1 MDPAVSARQL
11 AEIEPEIVTCC
22 NHTILKVKIN
32 MPVEG
37 LLQEP
42 PDFSLVLGG
51 PLYQMY
57 RRTHLTGP
65 ALELLRRR
73 IVFFWLLC
81 WAPLVVL
88 SLVEGH
94 LLSGGKFSFL
104 RDVETQVRFLI
115 SLPVLILAEVIVH
128 RRLRPVVKRF
138 IERWIVTAEELPDF
152 YAMVDSA
159 MRMRNSVIVEIVLL
173 VLVFT
178 GGIWIWRSEVALD
191 VASWYAS
198 PQGGQMHLTRAGS
211 WFAFVSVPVFQFILL
226 RWYMRMLIWFW
237 FLLRVSRL
245 RLRLL
250 PAHPD
255 RAGGLGFMGGSTIAF
270 TPFLFAQGALL
281 AGQIANRILYK
292 GQSLLSFKLTIVGFV
307 CFFVA
312 AILAPLLVFT
322 PQLERA
328 KREGNAK
335 FGAFASEYVMDF
347 DQKWLQREENDEQML
362 GSGDI
367 QSLADLGNSFSVVRE
382 MRVVPFATGDV
393 LRLLVATV
401 VPMVPL
407 LLTIMPLDQLVTEAI
422 KLVF

>member
-1 MDPAVSARQL
+1 MAAR
-11 AEIEPEIVTCC
+11 A
-22 NHTILKVKIN
+22 
-32 MPVEG
+32 

-51 PLYQMY
+51 PLFQMF
-57 RRTHLTGP
+57 RRSHLTGP

-73 IVFFWLLC
+73 VIFFWFLC
-81 WAPLVVL
+81 WVPLAIL

-94 LLSGGKFSFL
+94 LLGGAKFSFL

-115 SLPVLILAEVIVH
+115 SLPVLILAEVVVH
-128 RRLRPVVKRF
+128 RRLWPVVKRF
-138 IERWIVTAEELPDF
+138 VERRIVSPEELPRF
-152 YAMVDSA
+152 YAIVDSA
-159 MRMRNSVIVEIVLL
+159 MRMRNSVIAEIVLL

-178 GGIWIWRSEVALD
+178 GGIWIWRNEVALD

-237 FLLRVSRL
+237 FLFRVSRL
-245 RLRLL
+245 RLQLQ

-255 RAGGLGFMGGSTIAF
+255 RAGGLGFLGGSTIAF
-270 TPFLFAQGALL
+270 TPFLFAQGALV
-281 AGQIANRILYK
+281 AGQIANRIFYN
-292 GQSLLSFKLTIVGFV
+292 GRSLLSFKLTIVGFV
-307 CFFVA
+307 CFFLAV
-312 AILAPLLVFT
+312 ILAPLLVFT
-322 PQLERA
+322 PQLDRA
-328 KREGNAK
+328 QREGNAK
-335 FGAFASEYVMDF
+335 YGAFASEYVMDF
-347 DQKWLQREENDEQML
+347 DQKWMQRKESDEQML

-367 QSLADLGNSFSVVRE
+367 QSLADLGNSFAVVRE
-382 MRVVPFATGDV
+382 MRVIPFATGDV
-393 LRLLVATV
+393 LRLLVAAV

-422 KLVF
+422 KFVF

>member
-1 MDPAVSARQL
+1 MGAR
-11 AEIEPEIVTCC
+11 A
-22 NHTILKVKIN
+22 
-32 MPVEG
+32 

-51 PLYQMY
+51 PLFQMF
-57 RRTHLTGP
+57 RRSHLTGP

-73 IVFFWLLC
+73 VIFFWFLC
-81 WAPLVVL
+81 WVPLAIL

-94 LLSGGKFSFL
+94 LLGGAKFSFL

-115 SLPVLILAEVIVH
+115 SLPVLILAEVVVH
-128 RRLRPVVKRF
+128 RRLWPVVKRF
-138 IERWIVTAEELPDF
+138 VERRIVSPEELPRF
-152 YAMVDSA
+152 YAIVDSA
-159 MRMRNSVIVEIVLL
+159 MRMRNSVIAEIVLL

-178 GGIWIWRSEVALD
+178 GGIWIWRNEVALD

-237 FLLRVSRL
+237 FLFRVSRL
-245 RLRLL
+245 RLQLQ

-255 RAGGLGFMGGSTIAF
+255 RAGGLGFLGGSTIAF
-270 TPFLFAQGALL
+270 TPFLFAQGALV
-281 AGQIANRILYK
+281 AGQIANRIFYN
-292 GQSLLSFKLTIVGFV
+292 GRSLLSFKLTIVGFV
-307 CFFVA
+307 CFFLAV
-312 AILAPLLVFT
+312 ILAPLLVFT
-322 PQLERA
+322 PQLDRA
-328 KREGNAK
+328 QREGNAK
-335 FGAFASEYVMDF
+335 YGAFASEYVMDF
-347 DQKWLQREENDEQML
+347 DQKWMQRKESDEQML

-367 QSLADLGNSFSVVRE
+367 KSLADLGNSFAVVRE
-382 MRVVPFATGDV
+382 MRVIPFATGDV
-393 LRLLVATV
+393 LRLLVAAV

-422 KLVF
+422 KFIF